1 MSYLNLSREGAV
13 WVLTLCHGDNRFN
26 DSSLDAWD
34 AALDEIEATPGNTA
48 LVITGSDPKFFSNG
62 MDLDHF
68 LGEGGPGMGYLMNS
82 FVPRLDAFLLRMARL
97 PLPVVMAINGHCYAG
112 GALLASTGD
121 VLLMRADR
129 GRICFPEVDIKLPF
143 TENMTEIVKLR
154 PNAASAWRM
163 ASTGVAWGGEEA
175 LAAGVI
181 DQALPEAQLL
191 PAAMAAANEL
201 AKKDRATY
209 AVIKR
214 RWRSAFERFAQP
226 S

>member
-1 MSYLNLSREGAV
+1 MSFLTLSREGAV
-13 WVLTLCHGDNRFN
+13 WVITLCHADNRFN
-26 DSSLDAWD
+26 DASLDAWD
-34 AALDEIEATPGNTA
+34 AALDQIEAVEGNA
-48 LVITGSDPKFFSNG
+48 AVVITSSDPKFFSNG
-62 MDLDHF
+62 IDL
-68 LGEGGPGMGYLMNS
+68 EGIVGGKGMGYLMSS
-82 FVPRLDAFLLRMARL
+82 FVPRLDAFLLRMARF
-97 PLPVVMAINGHCYAG
+97 PLPVVVAVNGHCYAG

-129 GRICFPEVDIKLPF
+129 GRICFPEVDIKLPL

-181 DQALPEAQLL
+181 DQALGEAELL
-191 PAAMAAANEL
+191 PTAMAIAGEL

-209 AVIKR
+209 GVIKR
-214 RWRSAFERFAQP
+214 RWRSAFERFV
-226 S
+226 

>member
-1 MSYLNLSREGAV
+1 MSCLNLTRDGAV

-26 DSSLDAWD
+26 DTSLDAWD

-48 LVITGSDPKFFSNG
+48 LVITGGDPKFFSNG
-62 MDLDHF
+62 IDLDHF
-68 LGEGGPGMGYLMNS
+68 LGEGGPGMGYLMKT

-97 PLPVVMAINGHCYAG
+97 PLPVVIAINGHCYAG

-121 VLLMRADR
+121 ILLMRADR
-129 GRICFPEVDIKLPF
+129 GRFCFPEVDIKMPF

-181 DQALPEAQLL
+181 DQALPAEQLL
-191 PAAMAAANEL
+191 PTAMAIAAEL

-209 AVIKR
+209 GLIKR
-214 RWRSAFERFAQP
+214 RWRSAFERFV
-226 S
+226 

>member
-1 MSYLNLSREGAV
+1 MSYLELSREGDV
-13 WVLTLCHGDNRFN
+13 WLLTLTHGDNRFN
-26 DSSLDAWD
+26 DASLDEWH
-34 AALDEIEATPGNTA
+34 AALDRIEAEPGNAA
-48 LVITGSDPKFFSNG
+48 LVITSRDPKFFSNG
-62 MDLDHF
+62 IDLDHF
-68 LGEGGPGMGYLMNS
+68 LGEGGPGSDYLMNT
-82 FVPRLDAFLLRMARL
+82 FVARLDAFLLRMARF
-97 PLPVVMAINGHCYAG
+97 PLPVVMAVNGHCYAG

-129 GRICFPEVDIKLPF
+129 GRFCFPEVDIRLPF

-154 PNAASAWRM
+154 PNVASAWRM

-181 DQALPEAQLL
+181 DQALPAEALL
-191 PAAMAAANEL
+191 PTALEIAAGL

-214 RWRSAFERFAQP
+214 RWRSAFERFV
-226 S
+226 